1 MPFSQD
7 TAQVASPA
15 GSLTPT
21 EPAISFTARAAP
33 DEPETASPEPRWSP
47 AASLAPTELAISFAA
62 STEPDEPETA
72 SPEPTASPELRWSP
86 AASLAPTE
94 PAISFA
100 GPAVPDEPEA
110 PSPELRWI
118 LHFIYSW
125 KGEMKSVDCYVCEGP
140 KIPLKQS
147 EALST
152 PALIIFSN
160 AHVLFTEPS
169 PNDAFRETLFLTSK
183 TLRDFSKDSW
193 GAVKPDNINIS
204 LCSVGTLLG
213 VKTYKRTRAIRR
225 AARKITKGCMDISD
239 DDGEWDCTAEA
250 KDLCECKDCLGRY
263 GRPTGAG
270 SKRELAIDDEER
282 DRIENRTV
290 TFTLNVSSPFIASS
304 INPASLPEIS
314 EEDQQPSS
322 EDGDEDDED
331 QCVIEETDEK
341 GPSAFQPEGNETDT
355 SADQASSGGE
365 EEQEGE
371 DDDEVKEIS
380 PGVASRFTREVSVAN
395 PGGLLGDIV
404 VERKKLRR
412 NQEYSLRNYT

>member
-1 MPFSQD
+1 MPSSQD

-21 EPAISFTARAAP
+21 EPAISFM
-33 DEPETASPEPRWSP
+33 ASAVS
-47 AASLAPTELAISFAA
+47 
-62 STEPDEPETA
+62 DEPETA

-94 PAISFA
+94 LAISSA
-100 GPAVPDEPEA
+100 APTVPDEPETA
-110 PSPELRWI
+110 SPELRWSPAASLAPTEPAISLVAPTVPDEPETPSPELRWI

-125 KGEMKSVDCYVCEGP
+125 EGGVKSVDCYVCEGP

-152 PALIIFSN
+152 PALVIFSN
-160 AHVLFTEPS
+160 AHVLFTEPP
-169 PNDAFRETLFLTSK
+169 PNDAFRETPFLTSK

-204 LCSVGTLLG
+204 LCSVGALLG

-225 AARKITKGCMDISD
+225 AARKIMKGCMDISYD

-250 KDLCECKDCLGRY
+250 KDLCECQDCLGRY

-270 SKRELAIDDEER
+270 SKRQLAIDDEER

-290 TFTLNVSSPFIASS
+290 TFT
-304 INPASLPEIS
+304 E
-314 EEDQQPSS
+314 
-322 EDGDEDDED
+322 
-331 QCVIEETDEK
+331 
-341 GPSAFQPEGNETDT
+341 
-355 SADQASSGGE
+355 
-365 EEQEGE
+365 
-371 DDDEVKEIS
+371 
-380 PGVASRFTREVSVAN
+380 
-395 PGGLLGDIV
+395 
-404 VERKKLRR
+404 
-412 NQEYSLRNYT
+412 